1 MNHRMSFQEAVERG
15 FLSIYA
21 QPIKPLHSVGG
32 YKTNY
37 FEILTRVQ
45 RQSPQTFFHDLT
57 LDEKLSFTQWLVEQ
71 VRNLP
76 IQSERPFLRNFFALN
91 IPVEAFFY
99 KNALDCASGAENLF
113 LEVTETVDYSTNF
126 KKIMADLEQ
135 PVILDDLG
143 DGYASLQ
150 KLHEIPFHGFKIGG
164 NLVRSICEN
173 PDAAAIVGSLMRIAQ
188 DISMSC
194 TMEWVENQQ
203 VWDKLKLL
211 QSVFAPNAE
220 ILVQGYAVGV
230 PLPALAAI
238 AIQLG
243 SAPTALA
250 TSRPSSETPH
260 SSHPSVLTDQ
270 QGAA

>member
-1 MNHRMSFQEAVERG
+1 MSFQEAVESG
-15 FLSIYA
+15 CLSIYA
-21 QPIKPLHSVGG
+21 QPIKPLHAALT

-45 RQSPQTFFHDLT
+45 GQSPQAFLHDLT
-57 LDEKLSFTQWLVEQ
+57 LDEKLSFTQWLIER
-71 VRNLP
+71 VRKLP

-99 KNALDCASGAENLF
+99 RHALECAGGADNLF

-126 KKIMADLEQ
+126 KKIIADLEQ

-164 NLVRSICEN
+164 KLVHSICEN

-194 TMEWVENQQ
+194 TMEWVENQK

-243 SAPTALA
+243 SAPTAVSIPPPSFGDPYSHY
-250 TSRPSSETPH
+250 SRA
-260 SSHPSVLTDQ
+260 LKDQ